1 MYNDPQY
8 CQTLHFRGQK
18 LFVQPRLQHQGTL
31 HFSSKGQVVYY
42 KATDEAVVVLSLH
55 PDGNNP
61 YYTVLMPNGT
71 EKQTIGNKLAATY
84 LLPGLSLNAKNNILG
99 PSKKGFNTRCTK
111 QLQVWYYENTRNQY
125 ISNFCHIV
133 AIFMLV
139 VPTVIILS
147 SRKLMKFIVVYNN
160 LGLSSKIFHWCGP
173 Y

>member
-1 MYNDPQY
+1 MSNAA
-8 CQTLHFRGQK
+8 
-18 LFVQPRLQHQGTL
+18 LQR
-31 HFSSKGQVVYY
+31 SKALRATTPTAPGKSAFFQAGQVVYY

-84 LLPGLSLNAKNNILG
+84 LPPGLSLNAKNNILG
-99 PSKKGFNTRCTK
+99 PSKKDLTQDVLNNYKFGIMRILGTSIF
-111 QLQVWYYENTRNQY
+111 QLLSY
-125 ISNFCHIV
+125 C

-147 SRKLMKFIVVYNN
+147 SRKPMKFIVAYNN
-160 LGLSSKIFHWCGP
+160 LDLSSKMFHWCGR